1 MEYTQADLDQL
12 NKAIKSGRLT
22 VEYDGQKVTYRSLDE
37 LIRARNLIKSEL
49 AQTERRG
56 ASIASFVRG

>member
-1 MEYTQADLDQL
+1 MEYTQEDLNQL

-49 AQTERRG
+49 AETYRRG

>member
-1 MEYTQADLDQL
+1 MEYTQEDLNQL
-12 NKAIKSGRLT
+12 NKAIKSGRFT

-49 AQTERRG
+49 AETYRRG